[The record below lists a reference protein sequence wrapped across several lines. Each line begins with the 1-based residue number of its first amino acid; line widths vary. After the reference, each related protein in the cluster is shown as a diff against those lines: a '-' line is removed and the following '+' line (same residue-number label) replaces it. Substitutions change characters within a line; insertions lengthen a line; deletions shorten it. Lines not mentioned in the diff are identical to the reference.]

1 MSTRPKIRLTPE
13 EYLTI
18 ERAAETKSEYFDG
31 EMFPLRVEGKARDL
45 FAMVGAS
52 RRHNLIAGNVFG
64 ELRQQLKNSSCEAY
78 TNDMRVKVAAAGL
91 YTYPDVVVTCGE
103 PSFEDE
109 YFDTLLNPVLIVEVL
124 SPSTAAYDRVKK
136 FGYYR
141 TIESLSEYLLI
152 AQEEYRVEQ
161 YVRQSDGRWLLSD
174 IRSPEAEFE
183 LPSVGCALRL
193 ADVYA
198 RVPLT

>member
-1 MSTRPKIRLTPE
+1 MSTRPKTRLTPQ
-13 EYLTI
+13 EYLSI
-18 ERAAETKSEYFDG
+18 ERAAETKSEYFNG
-31 EMFPLRVEGKARDL
+31 EMFPIRAEGKPHDT

-64 ELRQQLKNSSCEAY
+64 ELREQLKNSPCEAY

-91 YTYPDVVVTCGE
+91 YTYPDVVVACGE
-103 PSFEDE
+103 PAFEDE
-109 YFDTLLNPVLIVEVL
+109 HFDTLVNPVLIVEVL

-161 YVRQSDGRWLLSD
+161 YIRQADGRWLLSD
-174 IRSPEAEFE
+174 IRSLEAEFE
-183 LPSVGCALRL
+183 LPSVGCTLRL
-193 ADVYA
+193 ADLYA
-198 RVPLT
+198 RVTLT